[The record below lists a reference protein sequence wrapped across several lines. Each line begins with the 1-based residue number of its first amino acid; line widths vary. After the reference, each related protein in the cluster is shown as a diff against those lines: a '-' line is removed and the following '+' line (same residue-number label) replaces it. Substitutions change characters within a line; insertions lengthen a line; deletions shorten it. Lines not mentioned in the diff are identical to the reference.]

1 MFLALICFLKK
12 TKTGIEDLDLIQTQQ
27 LIFSNKFANSSNNR
41 FADAVSTT
49 EFEKRIGDRIKKK

>member
-27 LIFSNKFANSSNNR
+27 LIYSTQAEIDRQTHFSQ
-41 FADAVSTT
+41 
-49 EFEKRIGDRIKKK
+49 